1 MRRLKHAKLTIP
13 DNKRKLFRQKLFFK
27 KDFKDFKDMKK
38 VFKDFRDF
46 KDLKDFNDFKDF
58 RVIKDKNHKN
68 SGFYFVLC
76 SACTISA
83 GAKMGCA
90 STKKTKTLVF
100 ILFCVRLALSLHGK

>member
-1 MRRLKHAKLTIP
+1 
-13 DNKRKLFRQKLFFK
+13 
-27 KDFKDFKDMKK
+27 MKK

-76 SACTISA
+76 SACTIFA
-83 GAKMGCA
+83 WKI
-90 STKKTKTLVF
+90 V
-100 ILFCVRLALSLHGK
+100 IYLAENGI